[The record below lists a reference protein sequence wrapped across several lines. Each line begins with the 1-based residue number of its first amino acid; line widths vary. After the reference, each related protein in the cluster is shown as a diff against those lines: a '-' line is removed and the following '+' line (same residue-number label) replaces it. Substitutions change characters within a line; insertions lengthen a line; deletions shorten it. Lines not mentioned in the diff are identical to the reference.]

1 MRRQSSSIPFLWDGS
16 IHSESASPV
25 TPSNQIRLRSTRS
38 DWKTRGSPWAGSP
51 LPARASQSPEH
62 CMAGA
67 TGQDPTLA
75 PPPVGSCF
83 SRGRYSGTE
92 PTAGAAAGLCPG
104 YRTSAPISQRGHKR
118 AQISSSKPGQKRCLA
133 GCRNRGE
140 ACRPGGR
147 EYLSGLKR
155 RGKFCALK

>member
-1 MRRQSSSIPFLWDGS
+1 MGKYKKGELQREKLYISMRRQSSSIPFLWDGS

-38 DWKTRGSPWAGSP
+38 DWKTRGSPWAASP

-67 TGQDPTLA
+67 TAGPGQDPTLA

-104 YRTSAPISQRGHKR
+104 VSHLQCTHQPAWAQTSPHLFIQTGAERMFSRMQE
-118 AQISSSKPGQKRCLA
+118 Q
-133 GCRNRGE
+133 
-140 ACRPGGR
+140 
-147 EYLSGLKR
+147 R
-155 RGKFCALK
+155 RGL